1 MSTPIDQAN
10 KFPKF
15 RAYTKKQ
22 LRHLLVDPL
31 TNPDAPDCTPMHPK
45 TLHKLIVDNGLLKQL
60 KLKEQ
65 DYNRLRILSASQCE
79 IIFRALI

>member
-31 TNPDAPDCTPMHPK
+31 TDPDAPKCRPMHHK

-60 KLKEQ
+60 KLKEEE
-65 DYNRLRILSASQCE
+65 YNRLRILSASQCE